1 MESWLDE
8 NQEFV
13 QDYFIRKA
21 TRNMVDGWLVS
32 HATPVTSSG
41 GSGSALDSPTHA
53 AAGGVGGGGGGGGVS
68 GGVAGQGTSSSRAG
82 SGATTP
88 VR

>member
-8 NQEFV
+8 NPEFM

-32 HATPVTSSG
+32 HATPVTTAANSV
-41 GSGSALDSPTHA
+41 DSPTH
-53 AAGGVGGGGGGGGVS
+53 
-68 GGVAGQGTSSSRAG
+68 GTNQPSSSRGG